1 MGVLI
6 DIDFFE
12 EFGNAKQLALI
23 YNIFNMFKQ
32 GNAKLIKKERLSNN
46 PILNNI
52 VARYSKETATNYTQL
67 DCKNILSEAEQYIM
81 CSITDDY
88 PIGYKIK
95 VRKEYLGYIDYKT
108 NKPEDRPKILIQS
121 LKKCIGKFGKDAG
134 KPWCYMFDGYSL
146 GSGKVST
153 YSIFAKQFEKNS
165 FAVDDV
171 IYIDEWHRNNK
182 GYFYIDKYKI
192 LPKI

>member
-1 MGVLI
+1 
-6 DIDFFE
+6 
-12 EFGNAKQLALI
+12 
-23 YNIFNMFKQ
+23 
-32 GNAKLIKKERLSNN
+32 
-46 PILNNI
+46 
-52 VARYSKETATNYTQL
+52 
-67 DCKNILSEAEQYIM
+67 
-81 CSITDDY
+81 
-88 PIGYKIK
+88 
-95 VRKEYLGYIDYKT
+95 
-108 NKPEDRPKILIQS
+108 
-121 LKKCIGKFGKDAG
+121 
-134 KPWCYMFDGYSL
+134 MFDGYSL